1 VVLISSEKE
10 RAVTSKL
17 TNPQEKQAAEPEV
30 EKDQTAL
37 DAEQLDEVRGD
48 GAYPLTYSKY
58 ITTGIG
64 G

>member
-17 TNPQEKQAAEPEV
+17 TNPQEKPVTEPEV

-37 DAEQLDEVRGD
+37 EVEQLDEVRGD
-48 GAYPLTYSKY
+48 GAYPLVITKY
-58 ITTGIG
+58 VNTGIG

>member
-1 VVLISSEKE
+1 M
-10 RAVTSKL
+10 TSKL